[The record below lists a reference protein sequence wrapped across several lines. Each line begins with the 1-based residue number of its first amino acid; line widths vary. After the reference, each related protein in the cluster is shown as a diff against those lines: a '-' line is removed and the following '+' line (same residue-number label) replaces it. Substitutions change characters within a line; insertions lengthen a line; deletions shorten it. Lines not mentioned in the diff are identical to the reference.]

1 MILLEELQE
10 LVGVSPL
17 GFVVI
22 LDHERL
28 AGPGWSG
35 LGETEAC
42 AQGQQ
47 RQRQMK
53 CFMMSFPLIQ
63 T

>member
-1 MILLEELQE
+1 VVLLEELLE

-35 LGETEAC
+35 LGETEVSARDNSVN
-42 AQGQQ
+42 A
-47 RQRQMK
+47 K
-53 CFMMSFPLIQ
+53 
-63 T
+63 